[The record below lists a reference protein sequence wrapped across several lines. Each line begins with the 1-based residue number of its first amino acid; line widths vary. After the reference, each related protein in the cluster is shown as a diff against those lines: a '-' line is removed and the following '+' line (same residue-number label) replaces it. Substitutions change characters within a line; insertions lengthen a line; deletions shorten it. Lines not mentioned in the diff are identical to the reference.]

1 MFQSKK
7 PPPPQSSHPCS
18 HCPRVFPTAGRR
30 SRHEA
35 THDGGE
41 ETWTQFTMEVLSKV
55 WHNSMLSKVF
65 LMHVN
70 STLTT
75 KVMPGPYHVHIV
87 GNNSRAGWSSTCT
100 QGGKHM

>member
-55 WHNSMLSKVF
+55 WHNSMFSKVF
-65 LMHVN
+65 LMHV
-70 STLTT
+70 SPTLTT
-75 KVMPGPYHVHIV
+75 
-87 GNNSRAGWSSTCT
+87 
-100 QGGKHM
+100 